1 MINFVVVQ
9 ERANALFSE
18 IPWLTYINTSEQ
30 HKEAL
35 ALIDELFK
43 NYENNKGLIEILA
56 TAIERYEDTAPEFAE
71 FNQAIENIPTGVAA
85 LRVLMDQH
93 GLKQADL
100 KNEIGGASLVSQ
112 ILSGTRS
119 LTVTHIKALSTR
131 FKVSS
136 AVFID

>member
-1 MINFVVVQ
+1 MLILEQALSSIFLSRVQ
-9 ERANALFSE
+9 V
-18 IPWLTYINTSEQ
+18 
-30 HKEAL
+30 
-35 ALIDELFK
+35 
-43 NYENNKGLIEILA
+43 
-56 TAIERYEDTAPEFAE
+56 
-71 FNQAIENIPTGVAA
+71 NQAIENIPTGVAA